1 MQITAPLA
9 LVLGSIGFARD
20 VRTGPA
26 IVAVVIGGLFTVPV
40 VLQIVL
46 FLAHVFGAI

>member
-1 MQITAPLA
+1 MQVTAPLA
-9 LVLGSIGFARD
+9 LILGSIGFKQD

-46 FLAHVFGAI
+46 VLAHMFGVI